1 MRKIT
6 LDFGGPASA
15 AAFTRREIHEY
26 IAEKM
31 DFPEYYG
38 HNLDALYDCLTDI
51 AEPTA
56 VGIAIPVILE
66 NLQETAR
73 QMALPAGGEDDGH
86 GPQRVLR
93 QGQEHFD
100 AMKYFR
106 KVRKAF
112 ADAEADN
119 PNLAV
124 FDLTALPED
133 PEEEE

>member
-6 LDFGGPASA
+6 LDFGGPISA
-15 AAFTRREIHEY
+15 AALTRREIHEY

-31 DFPEYYG
+31 AFPEYYG

-51 AEPTA
+51 TEPTA
-56 VGIAIPVILE
+56 VGIAIPVIPE
-66 NLQETAR
+66 DQQETAR
-73 QMALPAGGEDDGH
+73 QMALPAGEDDN
-86 GPQRVLR
+86 PPRRVWR

-100 AMKYFR
+100 AVKYFR